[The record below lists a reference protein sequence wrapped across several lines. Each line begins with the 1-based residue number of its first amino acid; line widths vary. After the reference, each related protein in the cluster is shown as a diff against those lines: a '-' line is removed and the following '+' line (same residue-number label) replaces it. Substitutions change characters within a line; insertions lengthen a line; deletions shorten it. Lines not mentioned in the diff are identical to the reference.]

1 MLAVLG
7 SLGCAAPTGV
17 PRCQQQ
23 GKKPAHKNSFILT
36 SCWTPIGTTQK
47 PWFENPGLSPFPLKA
62 NFVAFIDISRLKL
75 QNMVKIS
82 PLFI

>member
-1 MLAVLG
+1 MNKLNI
-7 SLGCAAPTGV
+7 SPYTITGV
-17 PRCQQQ
+17 PKCQQQ
-23 GKKPAHKNSFILT
+23 EKKLYPKNSFT
-36 SCWTPIGTTQK
+36 ACWTPIGTTQK